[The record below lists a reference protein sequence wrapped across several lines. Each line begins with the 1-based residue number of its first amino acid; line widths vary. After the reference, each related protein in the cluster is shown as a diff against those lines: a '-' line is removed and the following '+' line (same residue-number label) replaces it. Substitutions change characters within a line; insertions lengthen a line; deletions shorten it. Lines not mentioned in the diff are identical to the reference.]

1 MPAPVLRT
9 HDRAD
14 RAPPRALSPRVQSV
28 AREAAD
34 AVDAEGRFPAEAFAV
49 LRDQGDLGLL
59 AEPSPSLLAAAVQ
72 CSTLAGACGSAG
84 MILAMHHIQVAC
96 LARHAAGAPWHDAFL
111 RRIAQGDL
119 LLASSTSEVGLGGNL
134 RASLCAVETD
144 GDRFSLTKQASAISY
159 GADADVILATARSGP
174 DAAQGDQVLVVLEGE
189 DFSLEPGARWDAM
202 GMRGTGSGAFV
213 LTGTGDVAQ
222 IVPAPFGEIAS
233 TTMAPIS
240 HILWGAVWTG
250 IAGDAVMRARAAVR
264 MRRSPGLN
272 DLPPG
277 ALHLAQA
284 VEKLQMA
291 EARVRRAI
299 DVFDWRSTHQPGFS
313 EVAADNG
320 LKTSVGETCLEVA
333 QIAMSVCG
341 FAGYARQGPHS
352 VARHLRDLHSAP
364 LMITNERMRQGA
376 AHLLLAQQPRLGLD
390 HDRPAD

>member
-1 MPAPVLRT
+1 
-9 HDRAD
+9 
-14 RAPPRALSPRVQSV
+14 
-28 AREAAD
+28 
-34 AVDAEGRFPAEAFAV
+34 
-49 LRDQGDLGLL
+49 
-59 AEPSPSLLAAAVQ
+59 
-72 CSTLAGACGSAG
+72 
-84 MILAMHHIQVAC
+84 
-96 LARHAAGAPWHDAFL
+96 
-111 RRIAQGDL
+111 
-119 LLASSTSEVGLGGNL
+119 
-134 RASLCAVETD
+134 
-144 GDRFSLTKQASAISY
+144 
-159 GADADVILATARSGP
+159 
-174 DAAQGDQVLVVLEGE
+174 
-189 DFSLEPGARWDAM
+189 
-202 GMRGTGSGAFV
+202 
-213 LTGTGDVAQ
+213 VAQ

-299 DVFDWRSTHQPGFS
+299 DVFDWHSTHQPGFS